1 FLCANGDVLAEGVH
15 ARSGLGHILRLA
27 VDGRVETVMAGQGH
41 ASYPAV
47 VATPEGEA
55 MLPETAR
62 WAGPALYPLNDAGEP
77 TALAVEGASRLLDPT
92 LFTSGGHFYL
102 FANDRAVGPHAQM
115 LWVADAQ
122 AGPYRRHPASPIR
135 VSPRGG
141 RMGGAILERDGRIY
155 RLGQDGAR
163 GYGERL
169 IAFEITTLSPQ
180 TYAEQEAG
188 AIAFDGVRGPHT
200 LNVNARAMVFDHYHE
215 RFAPLAGV
223 RRLMARLR

>member
-1 FLCANGDVLAEGVH
+1 
-15 ARSGLGHILRLA
+15 
-27 VDGRVETVMAGQGH
+27 MAGQGH